1 MYFNRGYRK
10 ILYIIDFSSK
20 TNFLAT
26 AAATTAATTAA
37 ATATAST
44 TCATITVGIIV
55 AITAAAAR
63 TSASTAGTGTAAL
76 AGVRFTCRCSTAGRG
91 TAALASPIIF
101 VGFNNKILDAFNLIF
116 VVDGSAGR
124 FLE

>member
-1 MYFNRGYRK
+1 MYFNRGYWK

-44 TCATITVGIIV
+44 TSATITVGIIV
-55 AITAAAAR
+55 VITAAAR
-63 TSASTAGTGTAAL
+63 TSASTAGTSTAAL
-76 AGVRFTCRCSTAGRG
+76 AGVRFTCRGSTAGSG

-101 VGFNNKILDAFNLIF
+101 VGFDYKILGAFILIF